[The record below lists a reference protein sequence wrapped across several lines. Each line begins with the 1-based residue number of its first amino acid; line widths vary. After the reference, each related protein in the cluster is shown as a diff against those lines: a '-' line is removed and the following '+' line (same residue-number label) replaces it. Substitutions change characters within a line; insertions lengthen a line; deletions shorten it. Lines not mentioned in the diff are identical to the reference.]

1 MGLPKSIEMDII
13 SIIAEVAGVEEDE
26 INSGSKL
33 VEDLEIDSIKAIE
46 IVVAIEKKFNI
57 RIRDEDVP
65 KITTVNQATEVVNSL
80 LDQSASDV

>member
-33 VEDLEIDSIKAIE
+33 VEDLEIDSIN
-46 IVVAIEKKFNI
+46 AIEKKFNI